1 MHTAVILS
9 EEKDL
14 LLLANIPSGR
24 KKSSG
29 AISCAGSARD
39 TAFLVRGKRAR
50 YRFSRAREARAIP
63 FAATVAARGPPYR
76 RYV

>member
-14 LLLANIPSGR
+14 LLLVNIPSGR

-50 YRFSRAREARAIP
+50 IP
-63 FAATVAARGPPYR
+63 LCRHCGGPGAAVTDDTFDWIEQIQYM
-76 RYV
+76 